1 MRTTMAARTE
11 RTDRTKRW
19 GRGGPAALL
28 IAGLMSL
35 GAPIGPAAASDTPE
49 LRAEAR
55 AMVKRFAAE
64 LQGALKGAVQAQG
77 FGHAIGVCKLE
88 APAIA
93 GSLSTETDWQVAR
106 TALRLRNPK
115 NAPDPIERAV
125 LEDYRARAE
134 AGGDLKTMEQD
145 WVVESGGTGRY
156 RYMKAIPLG
165 EICTSCHG
173 TEIAPEL
180 AATIRAAYPEDRA
193 TGFRPGEL
201 RGAFTLTKPLN

>member
-1 MRTTMAARTE
+1 MRTAM
-11 RTDRTKRW
+11 TDRTDSTKRW
-19 GRGGPAALL
+19 MRRGPAALL
-28 IAGLMSL
+28 IAGLTSL
-35 GAPIGPAAASDTPE
+35 GALSGPIGPAAASDTPE

-77 FGHAIGVCKLE
+77 FGHAIGVCKTE

-93 GSLSTETDWQVAR
+93 GSLSTQTGWQVAR

-125 LEDYRARAE
+125 LEDFRARAE

-145 WVVESGGTGRY
+145 WVVESGDTGRY

-165 EICTSCHG
+165 ELCASCHG

-180 AATIRAAYPEDRA
+180 AATIRAAYPEDQA
-193 TGFRPGEL
+193 TGFKPGEL